1 MNHYTLKKDLVKG
14 YNIGLQN
21 DELYFPVP
29 DRNVLSFKKYEGEI
43 EVRTID
49 GQIMIIKDWKHRII
63 EETFDDHYGRGKYKI
78 GYFLFRPLTEEDRL
92 KRFSEQ
98 CL

>member
-1 MNHYTLKKDLVKG
+1 
-14 YNIGLQN
+14 
-21 DELYFPVP
+21 
-29 DRNVLSFKKYEGEI
+29 
-43 EVRTID
+43 
-49 GQIMIIKDWKHRII
+49 MIIKDWKHRII
-63 EETFDDHYGRGKYKI
+63 EETFDDHYNRGKYKI